1 MTDITL
7 LRMVYARLKQGDN
20 YYESL
25 EPKEQDYLDTNQMI
39 YALEHAI
46 DSLILNAFEKP
57 EEAYKILREWPYDPD
72 GYCELGGKDY
82 WFKDIDEACE
92 ALITERGW
100 Q

>member
-1 MTDITL
+1 MKNTTL
-7 LRMVYARLKQGDN
+7 LRIVHDRLKQGDN

-46 DSLILNAFEKP
+46 DTLILSAFEKQ
-57 EEAYKILREWPYDPD
+57 EDAYKILREWPYDPD

-82 WFKDIDEACE
+82 WFKDIDEVCE
-92 ALITERGW
+92 TLILERGW
-100 Q
+100 S